1 MSHHK
6 LQELRGRREFMANIG
21 RGMLTASVGS
31 TMALDLGLT
40 KTYAAEAESRLT
52 FAGMEPL
59 VAMLQETPPGKLIAV
74 LVDQVNSGTKLQTLV
89 TAGGL
94 ANARAFGGE
103 DYIGHHTFNALIPS
117 LQMAQRLPQQQQALP
132 VFKVLYRNSSQLH
145 ARDLH
150 HTDTLH
156 SIEPV
161 ADPGVSQEGL
171 LRDSVRACDWSA
183 AEADMSALVAHSPDE
198 AYQQLLYEI
207 QDETDVHRV
216 VLAWRAWAMHGLAG
230 EQYADALLRQS
241 VRYCLQVEQSQ
252 KDRNRQSSPIREL
265 LPKLID
271 QYGLLSK
278 PLGDRPA
285 EDSWVEQLAETIYGS
300 DRVQA
305 TEAVAAALAEGI
317 SPQAIAEAISHA
329 SNLMV
334 IRDPGRRK
342 EWSNGQKPE
351 GSTHGDSVG
360 VHASDAANAWRNIVS
375 VSNHRNAVASLIV
388 GTFHTAGQSQRL
400 IPNQF
405 TYDTQLETVKSTNAK
420 ELLGLSEEAITG
432 NDQALACAVSH
443 RYAEQGHDTQPFF
456 DLMLKYAISEDG
468 ALHGEKYF
476 HTVIEEYA
484 STRPS
489 LRWKQLVALARV
501 TSSEHGYPAPGV
513 AEAREMLKLT

>member
-1 MSHHK
+1 MSQHS
-6 LQELRGRREFMANIG
+6 RREFMADIG
-21 RGMLTASVGS
+21 RGMLVASVGS
-31 TMALDLGLT
+31 TMAFDLGLS
-40 KTYAAEAESRLT
+40 KAFAAEAGPRLT

-59 VAMLQETPPGKLIAV
+59 VTLLQETPTEKLITV
-74 LVDQVNSGTKLQTLV
+74 LVEQVKSGTSLQTLV

-117 LQMAQRLPQQQQALP
+117 LQMAQRLPLAQQPLP
-132 VFKVLYRNSSQLH
+132 VFKVLYRNSSQLQ

-156 SIEPV
+156 AIAP
-161 ADPGVSQEGL
+161 AANVSAKQEGL
-171 LRDSVRACDWSA
+171 IRDVVRACDWST
-183 AEADMSALVAHSPDE
+183 AEADMTALVAQSPDE

-230 EQYADALLRQS
+230 NQHADALLRQS

-252 KDRNRQSSPIREL
+252 KDKNYPHSPIREL
-265 LPKLID
+265 LPKLLD
-271 QYGLLSK
+271 QYGLLGKS
-278 PLGDRPA
+278 LGNRPA

-300 DRVQA
+300 DREQA
-305 TEAVAAALAEGI
+305 TEAVAAAIGEGI
-317 SPQAIAEAISHA
+317 SPEAIGEAISHA

-360 VHASDAANAWRNIVS
+360 VHASDSANAWRNIVR

-388 GTFHTAGQSQRL
+388 
-400 IPNQF
+400 
-405 TYDTQLETVKSTNAK
+405 
-420 ELLGLSEEAITG
+420 
-432 NDQALACAVSH
+432 
-443 RYAEQGHDTQPFF
+443 
-456 DLMLKYAISEDG
+456 
-468 ALHGEKYF
+468 
-476 HTVIEEYA
+476 
-484 STRPS
+484 
-489 LRWKQLVALARV
+489 
-501 TSSEHGYPAPGV
+501 
-513 AEAREMLKLT
+513 

>member
-1 MSHHK
+1 MS
-6 LQELRGRREFMANIG
+6 QYSRRGFMADIG
-21 RGMLTASVGS
+21 RGMLVASVGS
-31 TMALDLGLT
+31 ATAFDLGLS
-40 KTYAAEAESRLT
+40 KASAAEAGPRLT

-59 VAMLQETPPGKLIAV
+59 VTLLQETPADKLIGL
-74 LVDQVNSGTKLQTLV
+74 LVEQVNSGTSLQALV

-117 LQMAQRLPQQQQALP
+117 LQMAQRLPMSHQPLP
-132 VFKVLYRNSSQLH
+132 VFKVLYRNSTQLQ

-156 SIEPV
+156 AIAPAANV
-161 ADPGVSQEGL
+161 DARQEGL
-171 LRDSVRACDWSA
+171 IRDVVRTCDWSA
-183 AEADMSALVAHSPDE
+183 AEADMAALAARSPDE

-207 QDETDVHRV
+207 QDDTDVHRV

-230 EQYADALLRQS
+230 QQFADALLRQS
-241 VRYCLQVEQSQ
+241 VRYCLDVEQRQ
-252 KDRNRQSSPIREL
+252 KDKNYPHSPIREL
-265 LPKLID
+265 LPKLLD
-271 QYGLLSK
+271 QYGLLGKS
-278 PLGDRPA
+278 LGDRLA
-285 EDSWVEQLAETIYGS
+285 EDSWVEQLAETLYGS
-300 DRVQA
+300 DREQA
-305 TEAVAAALAEGI
+305 TESVAAAIADGFSSE
-317 SPQAIAEAISHA
+317 AIGEAISHA

-334 IRDPGRRK
+334 LRDPGRRK

-360 VHASDAANAWRNIVS
+360 VHASDSANAWRNIVR

-388 GTFHTAGQSQRL
+388 GAFHTAGQAERM
-400 IPNQF
+400 IPTRF
-405 TYDTQLETVKSTNAK
+405 TYVEQLETVKSTDAN
-420 ELLGLSEEAITG
+420 ELLGMTEEAIRG

-443 RYAEQGHDTQPFF
+443 RYAEQGHDAQRFF

-476 HTVIEEYA
+476 QTVTEEYA

-501 TSSEHGYPAPGV
+501 TSSEHGYPAPGI
-513 AEAREMLKLT
+513 AEAREQMKLA